1 MLLDIELPYKV
12 LERICQVAAYSS
24 VHEILEVL
32 SDGKTLAEVFE
43 IPVNKI
49 KTFFEIN
56 CMLGELFNN
65 IKQ

>member
-12 LERICQVAAYSS
+12 LKRICQVAAYSS
-24 VHEILEVL
+24 VHEIFEIL
-32 SDGKTLAEVFE
+32 SDGKTLAEIFE
-43 IPVNKI
+43 MSVNEI